1 MLATALQWPGGA
13 REIETREGSSRNYF
27 FFLGA
32 GLDAFLGVL
41 QQAID
46 SSFGGQCS
54 TAAEQNQRFLG
65 MVIRISGG

>member
-1 MLATALQWPGGA
+1 MLATALRWPGSG

-54 TAAEQNQRFLG
+54 TAVGQNPRFLG
-65 MVIRISGG
+65 SVIRINAG